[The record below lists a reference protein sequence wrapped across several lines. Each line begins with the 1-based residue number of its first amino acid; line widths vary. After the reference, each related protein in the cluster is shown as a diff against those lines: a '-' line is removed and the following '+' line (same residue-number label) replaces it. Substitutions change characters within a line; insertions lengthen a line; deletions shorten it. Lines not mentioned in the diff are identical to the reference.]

1 MTWLDVS
8 AGVVVGDSA
17 VAESSEGGIDG
28 GTRGFVAIGTP
39 DFTNSSSRFFTAAF
53 MTAL

>member
-1 MTWLDVS
+1 MAWLDVT
-8 AGVVVGDSA
+8 AGGVIEDSA
-17 VAESSEGGIDG
+17 AAESGGGIDD

-39 DFTNSSSRFFTAAF
+39 DSTNSSSRFFTAAF